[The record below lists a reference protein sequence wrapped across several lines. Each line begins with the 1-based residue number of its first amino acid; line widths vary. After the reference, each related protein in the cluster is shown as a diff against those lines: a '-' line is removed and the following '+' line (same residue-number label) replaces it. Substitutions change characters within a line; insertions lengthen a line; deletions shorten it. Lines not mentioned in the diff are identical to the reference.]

1 MSRWLISG
9 GLLSG
14 RLIPNWRRLACLTL
28 LLLLSTSVSA
38 HKASDSYLDLRQ
50 DGGLLQ
56 VRWEVALRDLD
67 LELHLDGNDDR
78 QLSWGEVRT
87 RSDDIERYLLARLT
101 LSQGGQACQH
111 LGKAAPLGISR
122 HSDGAYVALA
132 FLMACPSDTALSID
146 YRLLAGIDA
155 LHRGILTLHKG
166 GHARTAVLQPGHPP
180 VTLSTEANH
189 WQTFSSFLRDGVH
202 HLATGYDHLL
212 FLLCLLLPAPLYWRD
227 KRWQPAASGRV
238 AFRETVAVITAFTLA
253 HSVTLALAALQIVAL
268 PSRLVESAIAASI
281 VFAALHNLRP
291 LLTRGRWLLA
301 GGFGLIHGFG
311 FASVLGDLPIGI
323 TERSLALAGFNV
335 GVELGQL
342 GFICL
347 FLPVLWWIRQHS
359 IYIRFILPIS
369 SMLTAFIALI
379 WLGQRALNLQ
389 LIPG

>member
-1 MSRWLISG
+1 MLGR
-9 GLLSG
+9 LLSG
-14 RLIPNWRRLACLTL
+14 QLLSDWRRLVCLAL
-28 LLLLSTSVSA
+28 LLLVSAPVLA

-67 LELHLDGNDDR
+67 LELRLDRNDDR
-78 QLSWGEVRT
+78 QLSWGEVRA
-87 RSDDIERYLLARLT
+87 RKDDIERYLLARLT
-101 LSQGGQACQH
+101 LSQASQACQH
-111 LGKAAPLGISR
+111 IGQAAPLSISR
-122 HSDGAYVALA
+122 HSDGTYVVLA
-132 FLMACPSDTALSID
+132 FLMSCPSDAALSID

-155 LHRGILTLHKG
+155 LHRGILTLHNG
-166 GHARTAVLQPGHPP
+166 SNVRTAVLQPGRKP
-180 VTLSTEANH
+180 VTLSAQASD
-189 WQTFSSFLRDGVH
+189 WQTFGSFLREGVH

-227 KRWQPAASGRV
+227 KRWQPALSGRG

-311 FASVLGDLPIGI
+311 FASVLGELPLGI
-323 TERSLALAGFNV
+323 AERSLALAGFNV

-347 FLPVLWWIRQHS
+347 FLPVLWWIRQHP
-359 IYIRFILPIS
+359 IYIRSILPVS
-369 SMLTAFIALI
+369 SMLIAFIAMI
-379 WLGQRALNLQ
+379 WLCQRVLNLQ

>member
-1 MSRWLISG
+1 MISG
-9 GLLSG
+9 RFLSD
-14 RLIPNWRRLACLTL
+14 WRRLACLAL
-28 LLLLSTSVSA
+28 LLVSAPVLA

-50 DGGLLQ
+50 EGGLLQ

-67 LELHLDGNDDR
+67 LELRLDRNDDR
-78 QLSWGEVRT
+78 QLSWGEVRV
-87 RSDDIERYLLARLT
+87 RRADIERYLLARLT
-101 LSQGGQACQH
+101 LSQGDLRCQYIGQV
-111 LGKAAPLGISR
+111 APLSISR
-122 HSDGAYVALA
+122 HSDGAYVVLA
-132 FLMACPSDTALSID
+132 FLMSCPSDAAPSID

-155 LHRGILTLHKG
+155 LHRGILTLHNG
-166 GHARTAVLQPGHPP
+166 SNVRTAVLQPGKP
-180 VTLSTEANH
+180 VTLSAQASH
-189 WQTFSSFLRDGVH
+189 WQTFGSFLHEGMH

-212 FLLCLLLPAPLYWRD
+212 FLLCLLLPAPLFWRD
-227 KRWQPAASGRV
+227 KRWQPAASGRA
-238 AFRETVAVITAFTLA
+238 AFRESVAVITAFTIA

-311 FASVLGDLPIGI
+311 FASVLGELPLGI
-323 TERSLALAGFNV
+323 AERSLALAGFNI

-342 GFICL
+342 GFIGL
-347 FLPVLWWIRQHS
+347 FLPVLWWIRQHP
-359 IYIRFILPIS
+359 IYIRSILPVS
-369 SMLTAFIALI
+369 SMLIAFIAMI

>member
-1 MSRWLISG
+1 MSGW
-9 GLLSG
+9 LLSG
-14 RLIPNWRRLACLTL
+14 WRRLVCLAL
-28 LLLLSTSVSA
+28 LLLVSAPAFA

-50 DGGLLQ
+50 EGSLLQ

-67 LELHLDGNDDR
+67 LELRLDRNDDR
-78 QLSWGEVRT
+78 QLSWGEVRA
-87 RSDDIERYLLARLT
+87 RRDDIENYLLARLT
-101 LSQGGQACQH
+101 LSQSGLRCQH
-111 LGKAAPLGISR
+111 IGQAAPLGISR
-122 HSDGAYVALA
+122 HSDGAYVVLA
-132 FLMACPSDTALSID
+132 FLMSCPSDAALSID

-155 LHRGILTLHKG
+155 LHRGIVTLHNG
-166 GHARTAVLQPGHPP
+166 SNVRTAVLQPGKP
-180 VTLSTEANH
+180 VTLSAQASH
-189 WQTFSSFLRDGVH
+189 WQTFGSFLREGVH

-227 KRWQPAASGRV
+227 KRWQPATSGRA

-311 FASVLGDLPIGI
+311 FASVLGNLPLGI

-347 FLPVLWWIRQHS
+347 FLPVLWWMRQHP
-359 IYIRFILPIS
+359 IYIRSILPVS
-369 SMLTAFIALI
+369 SMLIAFIALI